1 MNLQQSLKFFV
12 PSNFNLHRHSIYVAV
27 SSKKKKD
34 VCRMTLQI
42 EIIRGNK
49 KFDDINQSNVNRGY
63 VNRRITVFLFLY
75 CIRLIIR
82 LIIGKT

>member
-1 MNLQQSLKFFV
+1 
-12 PSNFNLHRHSIYVAV
+12 
-27 SSKKKKD
+27 
-34 VCRMTLQI
+34 MTLQI